1 MPIYNLRYRA
11 INQEGTNIQKRLT
24 LFFYYCI
31 KFVLQNSYSGSGAHR
46 KNEMASIQSAVLDLK
61 RLDLLAN
68 GHSSIHNMD
77 ARAKVLVTVV
87 FTLCVVSYNR
97 YELTSLFPFF
107 IFPIVMLSL
116 SGLPALF
123 IIRKIALLCPF
134 VLAVGIFNP
143 VFDREALVHLGSIG
157 ISGGW
162 ISFASILTRSILTVG
177 SAFILVGSTGFT
189 SVCQA
194 LESLG
199 MPQVFAVQL
208 LFLYRYIF
216 VLTEESGRA
225 SRARELRS
233 CGKKGEGIRSFSSMV
248 GHLLLRTWGRAERI
262 HTAML
267 ARGFTGQF
275 HASRQSHFGVAEIRF
290 VLGWSAL
297 LIFMRWQNV
306 SQLLGSLVTRLL
318 P

>member
-1 MPIYNLRYRA
+1 
-11 INQEGTNIQKRLT
+11 
-24 LFFYYCI
+24 
-31 KFVLQNSYSGSGAHR
+31 
-46 KNEMASIQSAVLDLK
+46 
-61 RLDLLAN
+61 
-68 GHSSIHNMD
+68 MD
-77 ARAKVLVTVV
+77 ARAKVLVTII
-87 FTLCVVSYNR
+87 FTLCVVSFNR
-97 YELTSLFPFF
+97 YELTALFPFF
-107 IFPIVMLSL
+107 IFPVVMISL
-116 SGLPALF
+116 AGLPPLF
-123 IIRKIALLCPF
+123 ILRKIALLFPF

-143 VFDREALVHLGSIG
+143 VFDREILLQLGSFG

-162 ISFASILTRSILTVG
+162 ISLASILARSILTVG
-177 SAFILVGSTGFT
+177 AAFILVGVTGFT
-189 SVCQA
+189 AVCQA
-194 LESLG
+194 LERLG

-233 CGKKGEGIRSFSSMV
+233 CGKKGEGIHSFSSLI

-267 ARGFTGQF
+267 ARGFTGEF
-275 HASRQSHFGVAEIRF
+275 HACRQSSFGAAEIRF
-290 VLGWSAL
+290 VLGWTTL
-297 LIFMRWQNV
+297 LIFLRWQNV

>member
-1 MPIYNLRYRA
+1 
-11 INQEGTNIQKRLT
+11 
-24 LFFYYCI
+24 
-31 KFVLQNSYSGSGAHR
+31 
-46 KNEMASIQSAVLDLK
+46 MASIQSAVLDLK

-68 GHSSIHNMD
+68 GNSSIHQMD
-77 ARAKVLVTVV
+77 ARAKVLVTLIFILSVI
-87 FTLCVVSYNR
+87 SYNR
-97 YELTSLFPFF
+97 YEVTALFPFF
-107 IFPIVMLSL
+107 IFPVTIISL
-116 SGLPALF
+116 AGLPPLF
-123 IIRKIALLCPF
+123 ILRKIALLCPF

-143 VFDREALVHLGSIG
+143 VFDREILLQLGPLE

-177 SAFILVGSTGFT
+177 AAFVLVGVTGFT

-194 LESLG
+194 LERMG
-199 MPQVFAVQL
+199 MPQLFAVQL

-216 VLTEESGRA
+216 VLTEESARA

-233 CGKKGEGIRSFSSMV
+233 CGKKGQGIGSFGSMV

-262 HTAML
+262 HLAML
-267 ARGFTGQF
+267 ARGFTGEF
-275 HASRQSHFGVAEIRF
+275 HAIRKSRFGGSEIRF

-297 LIFMRWQNV
+297 FLFFRWQNV
-306 SQLLGSLVTRLL
+306 SQLLGSFVTGLF